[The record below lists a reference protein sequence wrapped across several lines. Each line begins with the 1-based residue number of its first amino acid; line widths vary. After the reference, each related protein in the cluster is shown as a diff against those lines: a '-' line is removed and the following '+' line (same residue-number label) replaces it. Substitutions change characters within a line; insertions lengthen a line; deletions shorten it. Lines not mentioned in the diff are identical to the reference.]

1 MPHFNFF
8 LQLGDDNKNNEIA
21 LLTFKSSLPML
32 QPDMSQWKFFSWLK
46 GIQERSIEE
55 PDLSVMGESVVEV
68 KHIGVFSFFFKTD
81 KLTRTQLN
89 KDINYNITFTS
100 IQRRSYRMPFL
111 YRKMVIKQG
120 IFSGHLKSNRNI
132 LLTNLNKKGSLSR
145 YVYIYERPFFSL
157 I

>member
-1 MPHFNFF
+1 MEIFLLVKGDSKAINLRTRSFCNGRISRRSKTHWCFF
-8 LQLGDDNKNNEIA
+8 
-21 LLTFKSSLPML
+21 P
-32 QPDMSQWKFFSWLK
+32 
-46 GIQERSIEE
+46 
-55 PDLSVMGESVVEV
+55 
-68 KHIGVFSFFFKTD
+68 FFFKTD